1 MYMTYEEEDTC
12 HMMMRR
18 IHVINPSM
26 YTHICIYPYIVCVH
40 VPETYGIHIHS
51 NFSSSTSR
59 VCVCVC
65 VSVCVCVCVHIPKH
79 MAYIYVAIFR
89 ALQVA
94 RGQARQAE
102 VGPYP
107 GLGRQAI

>member
-1 MYMTYEEEDTC
+1 MYLK
-12 HMMMRR
+12 HMA
-18 IHVINPSM
+18 
-26 YTHICIYPYIVCVH
+26 YIYIAIFRALQVVC
-40 VPETYGIHIHS
+40 
-51 NFSSSTSR
+51 

-65 VSVCVCVCVHIPKH
+65 VSVCVCVHIPKH